1 MGFTVPSGA
10 IELPYVLP
18 GDRVDAQGEFTDL
31 IRADRAIRADRYQI
45 LLSESRSASMDTDL
59 RPYREA
65 IGIGTPWQWLVA
77 GAAFQL
83 PDPVPGSANVSAT
96 TGATAATRGAL
107 QVAADLNG
115 ALLYIALRRLDTSTQ
130 ALTNRSTV
138 TLTRATATRGIE
150 TGAVLF
156 PTGMDAGD
164 WYTIDVLWK
173 PNPAVLNT
181 VGTMFGFAVWELPLT
196 TLAP

>member
-1 MGFTVPSGA
+1 MGFAVPTGA
-10 IELPYVLP
+10 IELPFVHP

-59 RPYREA
+59 RPYRETIA
-65 IGIGTPWQWLVA
+65 AGTPWQWLVA

-83 PDPVPGSANVSAT
+83 PDPVPGSANRSAT
-96 TGATAATRGAL
+96 TGGAVNTRGAL
-107 QVAADLNG
+107 QVVADLDG
-115 ALLYIALRRLDTSTQ
+115 ALLYVALRRLNTSTQ

-150 TGAVLF
+150 AGTVLF
-156 PTGMDAGD
+156 PTGMSAGD
-164 WYTIDVLWK
+164 WYTIDVLWR
-173 PNPAVLNT
+173 PNPAVINT
-181 VGTMFGFAVWELPLT
+181 VGTLYGFAVWELPLT